1 MEYKP
6 EFPSKAQRI
15 EWMNQGLCKD
25 CGRPVDHPDR
35 FVRCKTCRTQR
46 TERQR
51 QLYAPPPNLTQLMAP
66 KPAAPPPVTDS
77 AKPKIS
83 APVPSGSFKKVS
95 KEVDEARRKRR
106 EQLVRCESCVY
117 ATFAGAGVWFC
128 PLPYCQTERRI
139 ERKEEPENV
148 GDGTAGEPTAS

>member
-25 CGRPVDHPDR
+25 CGRPVETPDR
-35 FVRCKTCRTQR
+35 FVRCKMCRTQR

-51 QLYAPPPNLTQLMAP
+51 QLYAPPENLAQLQAP
-66 KPAAPPPVTDS
+66 RPTAPEVTAS
-77 AKPKIS
+77 AKPKS
-83 APVPSGSFKKVS
+83 SVSFKKAS
-95 KEVDEARRKRR
+95 KEVEEARKKRR
-106 EQLVRCESCVY
+106 EQLARCESCVY
-117 ATFAGAGVWFC
+117 ATYAGVGVWFC
-128 PLPYCQTERRI
+128 PMPYCQIERRI

>member
-46 TERQR
+46 TQEQR
-51 QLYAPPPNLTQLMAP
+51 RLYAPPENLGQLMAP
-66 KPAAPPPVTDS
+66 RPIEPEAAVSD
-77 AKPKIS
+77 KPKSS
-83 APVPSGSFKKVS
+83 AHSASFKRAS
-95 KEVDEARRKRR
+95 KEVDEARKKRR
-106 EQLVRCESCVY
+106 EQLARCESCVY
-117 ATFAGAGVWFC
+117 ATFVGAGVWFC
-128 PLPYCQTERRI
+128 PLPYCQIERRI
-139 ERKEEPENV
+139 KRKEEPEDV
-148 GDGTAGEPTAS
+148 GSGTAGESTAS